1 MAAGKTK
8 YRVLVAGGN
17 EKLCDLISEI
27 LPKNEYEFLLPAK
40 TAGEVRRLTMDRSV
54 DLVILN
60 APLKDE
66 FGVQLAQDLAENNL
80 GVLLLTGSDVSEQVS
95 YRVEQ
100 SGVITLAKPTTKQSL
115 YITLRALTALRSKL
129 LQMEQKTKALQQK
142 VADIHTVNHAK
153 WLLIQHDHMTEN
165 DAHRFIE
172 KQSMDM
178 RLSRRE
184 VAESIIRTYGSEC

>member
-1 MAAGKTK
+1 MAAGKIK
-8 YRVLVAGGN
+8 YRVLVAGSN
-17 EKLCDLISEI
+17 EKLSDLLSEL
-27 LPKNEYEFLLPAK
+27 LPKNEYELLPSVK
-40 TAGEVRRLTMDRSV
+40 TAGEVRRLTMDTGA

-66 FGVQLAQDLAENNL
+66 FGTQLAQDLADKNL
-80 GVLLLTGSDVSEQVS
+80 GVLLLAGNEVFEQVCF
-95 YRVEQ
+95 RVEQ
-100 SGVITLAKPTTKQSL
+100 SGVITLAKPTTRQSL
-115 YITLRALTALRSKL
+115 YIALRALTALRSKL
-129 LQMEQKTKALQQK
+129 LQMEQKNRALQQK

-172 KQSMDM
+172 KQAMDM

-184 VAESIIRTYGSEC
+184 VAESIIRTYDMGL

>member
-17 EKLCDLISEI
+17 EKLCELLSEI
-27 LPKNEYEFLLPAK
+27 LPRNEYEFLVPAK

-66 FGVQLAQDLAENNL
+66 FGVQLAQDLAENNM
-80 GVLLLTGSDVSEQVS
+80 GVLLLTGSDVFEQVS

-100 SGVITLAKPTTKQSL
+100 SGVITLAKPTTKQSM
-115 YITLRALTALRSKL
+115 YIALRALTALRSKL

-153 WLLIQHDHMTEN
+153 WLLIQHDNMTEN
-165 DAHRFIE
+165 EAHRFIE
-172 KQSMDM
+172 KQAMDM

-184 VAESIIRTYGSEC
+184 VAESIIRTYDMGF

>member
-40 TAGEVRRLTMDRSV
+40 TAGEVRRLTMDRNV

-100 SGVITLAKPTTKQSL
+100 SGVITLAKPTTRQSL
-115 YITLRALTALRSKL
+115 YIALRALTALRSKL

-153 WLLIQHDHMTEN
+153 WLLIQHDNMTEN

-172 KQSMDM
+172 KQAMDM

-184 VAESIIRTYGSEC
+184 VAESIIRTYDMGF

>member
-8 YRVLVAGGN
+8 YCVLVAGGN

-40 TAGEVRRLTMDRSV
+40 TAGEVRRLTMDRNV

-66 FGVQLAQDLAENNL
+66 FGVQLAQDLAENNM

-115 YITLRALTALRSKL
+115 YIALRALTALRSKL

-184 VAESIIRTYGSEC
+184 VAESIIRTYDMGF

>member
-17 EKLCDLISEI
+17 EKLCELLSEI
-27 LPKNEYEFLLPAK
+27 LPRNEYEFLVPAK

-100 SGVITLAKPTTKQSL
+100 FGVITLAKPTTKQSL

-153 WLLIQHDHMTEN
+153 WLLIRHDSMTEN
-165 DAHRFIE
+165 EAHRFIE
-172 KQSMDM
+172 KQAMDM

>member
-1 MAAGKTK
+1 MAAGKMK

-17 EKLCDLISEI
+17 EKLCELLSEI
-27 LPKNEYEFLLPAK
+27 LPKNEYAFLPPAK

-66 FGVQLAQDLAENNL
+66 FGIQLAQDLADKNL
-80 GVLLLTGSDVSEQVS
+80 GVLLLAGNEVYEQVCF
-95 YRVEQ
+95 RVEQ
-100 SGVITLAKPTTKQSL
+100 SGVITLAKPTTKQSM
-115 YITLRALTALRSKL
+115 YIALRALTALRSKL

-153 WLLIQHDHMTEN
+153 WLLIQHDNMTEN
-165 DAHRFIE
+165 EAHRFIE
-172 KQSMDM
+172 KQAMDM

-184 VAESIIRTYGSEC
+184 VAESIIRTYDMGF

>member
-17 EKLCDLISEI
+17 EKLCELLSEI
-27 LPKNEYEFLLPAK
+27 LPKNEYAFLPPAK

-66 FGVQLAQDLAENNL
+66 FGIQLAQDLAENNM
-80 GVLLLTGSDVSEQVS
+80 GVLLLTGSDVFEQVS

-100 SGVITLAKPTTKQSL
+100 SGVITLAKPTTKQSM
-115 YITLRALTALRSKL
+115 YIALRALTALRSKL

-153 WLLIQHDHMTEN
+153 WLLIQHDNMTEN
-165 DAHRFIE
+165 EAHRFIE
-172 KQSMDM
+172 KQAMDM

-184 VAESIIRTYGSEC
+184 VAESIIRIYDMGF

>member
-8 YRVLVAGGN
+8 YRGLVAGGN
-17 EKLCDLISEI
+17 EKLCELLSEI
-27 LPKNEYEFLLPAK
+27 LPKNEYAFLPPAK

-66 FGVQLAQDLAENNL
+66 FGIQLAQDLAENNM
-80 GVLLLTGSDVSEQVS
+80 GVLLLTGSDVFEQVS

-115 YITLRALTALRSKL
+115 YIALRALTALRSKL

-142 VADIHTVNHAK
+142 MADIHTVNHAK
-153 WLLIQHDHMTEN
+153 WLLIQHDNMTEN
-165 DAHRFIE
+165 EAHRFIE
-172 KQSMDM
+172 KQAMDM

-184 VAESIIRTYGSEC
+184 VAESIIRTYDMGF

>member
-17 EKLCDLISEI
+17 EKLCELLSEI
-27 LPKNEYEFLLPAK
+27 LPRNEYEFLVPAK

-100 SGVITLAKPTTKQSL
+100 FGVITLAKPTTKQSL

-153 WLLIQHDHMTEN
+153 WLLIQHDNMTEN

-172 KQSMDM
+172 KQAMDM

-184 VAESIIRTYGSEC
+184 VAESIIRTYDMGF

>member
-17 EKLCDLISEI
+17 EKLCELLSEI
-27 LPKNEYEFLLPAK
+27 LPKNEYAFLPPAK

-66 FGVQLAQDLAENNL
+66 FGIQLAQDLAENNM

-100 SGVITLAKPTTKQSL
+100 SGVITLAKPTTRQSL
-115 YITLRALTALRSKL
+115 YIALRALTALRSKL

-153 WLLIQHDHMTEN
+153 WLLIQHDNMTEN
-165 DAHRFIE
+165 EAHRFIE
-172 KQSMDM
+172 KQAMDM

-184 VAESIIRTYGSEC
+184 VAESIIRTYDMGF

>member
-17 EKLCDLISEI
+17 EKLCELLSEI
-27 LPKNEYEFLLPAK
+27 LPKNEYAFLPPAK

-66 FGVQLAQDLAENNL
+66 FGIQLAQDLAENNV
-80 GVLLLTGSDVSEQVS
+80 GVLLLTGSDVFEQVS

-100 SGVITLAKPTTKQSL
+100 SGVITLAKPTTKQRL
-115 YITLRALTALRSKL
+115 YIALRALTALRSKL

-153 WLLIQHDHMTEN
+153 WLLIQHDNMTEN
-165 DAHRFIE
+165 EAHRFIE
-172 KQSMDM
+172 KQAMDM

-184 VAESIIRTYGSEC
+184 VAESIIRTYDMGF

>member
-17 EKLCDLISEI
+17 EKLCELLSEI
-27 LPKNEYEFLLPAK
+27 LPKNEYAFLPPAK

-66 FGVQLAQDLAENNL
+66 FGIQLAQDLAENNM
-80 GVLLLTGSDVSEQVS
+80 GVLLLTGSDVFEQVS

-100 SGVITLAKPTTKQSL
+100 SGVITLAKPTTKQSM
-115 YITLRALTALRSKL
+115 YIALRALTALRSKL

-153 WLLIQHDHMTEN
+153 WLLIQHDNMTEN
-165 DAHRFIE
+165 EAHRFIE
-172 KQSMDM
+172 KQAMDM

-184 VAESIIRTYGSEC
+184 VAESIIRTYDMGY

>member
-17 EKLCDLISEI
+17 EKLCELLSEI
-27 LPKNEYEFLLPAK
+27 LPKNEYAFLPPAK
-40 TAGEVRRLTMDRSV
+40 TAGEVRRLTMDRNV

-66 FGVQLAQDLAENNL
+66 FGVQLAQDLAENNM
-80 GVLLLTGSDVSEQVS
+80 GVLLLTGSDVFEQVS

-100 SGVITLAKPTTKQSL
+100 SGVITLAKPTTKQSM
-115 YITLRALTALRSKL
+115 YIALRALTALRSKL
-129 LQMEQKTKALQQK
+129 LQMEQKAKALQQK

-153 WLLIQHDHMTEN
+153 WLLIQHDNMTEN
-165 DAHRFIE
+165 EAHRFIE
-172 KQSMDM
+172 KQAMDM

-184 VAESIIRTYGSEC
+184 VAESIIRTYDMGF

>member
-17 EKLCDLISEI
+17 EKLCELLSEI
-27 LPKNEYEFLLPAK
+27 LPRNEYEFLVPAK

-66 FGVQLAQDLAENNL
+66 FGIQLAQDLAENNM
-80 GVLLLTGSDVSEQVS
+80 GVLLLTGSDVFEQVS

-100 SGVITLAKPTTKQSL
+100 SGVITLAKPTTKQSM
-115 YITLRALTALRSKL
+115 YIALRALTALRSKL

-153 WLLIQHDHMTEN
+153 WLLIQHDNMTEN
-165 DAHRFIE
+165 EAHRFIE
-172 KQSMDM
+172 KQAMDM

-184 VAESIIRTYGSEC
+184 VAESIIRTYDMGF

>member
-17 EKLCDLISEI
+17 EKLCELLSEI
-27 LPKNEYEFLLPAK
+27 LPKNEYAFLPPAK

-153 WLLIQHDHMTEN
+153 WLLIRHDSMTEN
-165 DAHRFIE
+165 EAHRFIE
-172 KQSMDM
+172 KQAMDM

>member
-17 EKLCDLISEI
+17 EKLCELLSEI
-27 LPKNEYEFLLPAK
+27 LPKNEYAFLSPAK

-66 FGVQLAQDLAENNL
+66 FGIQLAQDLAENNM
-80 GVLLLTGSDVSEQVS
+80 GVLLLTGSDVFEQVS

-100 SGVITLAKPTTKQSL
+100 SGVITLAKPTTKQSM
-115 YITLRALTALRSKL
+115 YIALRALTALRSKL

-153 WLLIQHDHMTEN
+153 WLLIQHDNMTEN
-165 DAHRFIE
+165 EAHRFIE
-172 KQSMDM
+172 KQAMDM

-184 VAESIIRTYGSEC
+184 VAESIIRTYDMGF

>member
-17 EKLCDLISEI
+17 EKLCDLLSEI
-27 LPKNEYEFLLPAK
+27 LPKNEYAFLPPAK

-66 FGVQLAQDLAENNL
+66 FGIQLAQDLAENNM
-80 GVLLLTGSDVSEQVS
+80 GVLLLTGSDVFEQVS

-115 YITLRALTALRSKL
+115 YIALRALTALRSKL

-153 WLLIQHDHMTEN
+153 WLLIQHDNMTEN
-165 DAHRFIE
+165 EAHRFIE
-172 KQSMDM
+172 KQAMDM

-184 VAESIIRTYGSEC
+184 VAESIIRTYDMGF

>member
-17 EKLCDLISEI
+17 EKLRDLISDI
-27 LPKNEYEFLLPAK
+27 LPKNEYEFLLSVT

-66 FGVQLAQDLAENNL
+66 FGAQLARDLADNNL
-80 GVLLLTGSDVSEQVS
+80 GVLLLAGSDVFEQVS

-100 SGVITLAKPTTKQSL
+100 SGVITLTKPTTKQSL
-115 YITLRALTALRSKL
+115 YIALRALTALRSKL
-129 LQMEQKTKALQQK
+129 LQMEQKNRALQQK
-142 VADIHTVNHAK
+142 VADIHAVNHAK
-153 WLLIQHDHMTEN
+153 WLLIQHDNMSES

-172 KQSMDM
+172 KQAMDM

-184 VAESIIRTYGSEC
+184 VAESIIRTYDMGL

>member
-17 EKLCDLISEI
+17 EKLCELLSEI
-27 LPKNEYEFLLPAK
+27 LPKNEYAFLPPAK

-60 APLKDE
+60 VPLKDE
-66 FGVQLAQDLAENNL
+66 FGIQLAQDLAENNM
-80 GVLLLTGSDVSEQVS
+80 GVLLLTGSDVFEQVS

-115 YITLRALTALRSKL
+115 YIALRALTALRSKL

-153 WLLIQHDHMTEN
+153 WLLIQHDNMTEN
-165 DAHRFIE
+165 EAHRFIE
-172 KQSMDM
+172 KQAMDM

-184 VAESIIRTYGSEC
+184 VAESIIRTYDMGF

>member
-17 EKLCDLISEI
+17 EKLCELLSEI
-27 LPKNEYEFLLPAK
+27 LPKNEYAFLPPAK

-66 FGVQLAQDLAENNL
+66 FGIQLAQDLAENNM
-80 GVLLLTGSDVSEQVS
+80 GVLLLTGSDVFEQVS

-100 SGVITLAKPTTKQSL
+100 SGVITLAKPTTKQSM
-115 YITLRALTALRSKL
+115 YIALRALTALRSKL
-129 LQMEQKTKALQQK
+129 LQMEQKAKALQQK

-153 WLLIQHDHMTEN
+153 WLLIQHDNMTEN
-165 DAHRFIE
+165 EAHRFIE
-172 KQSMDM
+172 KQAMDM

-184 VAESIIRTYGSEC
+184 VAESIIRTYDMGF

>member
-1 MAAGKTK
+1 MATGKTK

-17 EKLCDLISEI
+17 EKLCDLIAEI
-27 LPKNEYEFLLPAK
+27 LPKNAYEFLLSVK
-40 TAGEVRRLTMDRSV
+40 TAGDVRRLTMNRSV

-60 APLKDE
+60 TPLTDE
-66 FGVQLAQDLAENNL
+66 FGTQLAQDLAENNM
-80 GVLLLTGSDVSEQVS
+80 GVLLLAGTDVYEQVS
-95 YRVEQ
+95 FRVEQ
-100 SGVITLAKPTTKQSL
+100 SGVITLAKPTRQSL
-115 YITLRALTALRSKL
+115 YIALRALTALRSKL
-129 LQMEQKTKALQQK
+129 LQMEQKNRALQQK

-172 KQSMDM
+172 KQAMDM

-184 VAESIIRTYGSEC
+184 VAESIIRTYDMGF

>member
-66 FGVQLAQDLAENNL
+66 FGIQLAQDLAENNM

-100 SGVITLAKPTTKQSL
+100 SGVITLAKPTTKQSM
-115 YITLRALTALRSKL
+115 YIALRALTALRSKL
-129 LQMEQKTKALQQK
+129 LQMEQKAKALQQK

-153 WLLIQHDHMTEN
+153 WLLIQHDNMTEN
-165 DAHRFIE
+165 EAHRFIE
-172 KQSMDM
+172 KQAMDM

-184 VAESIIRTYGSEC
+184 VAESIIRTYDMGF

>member
-17 EKLCDLISEI
+17 EKLCELLSEI
-27 LPKNEYEFLLPAK
+27 LPKNEYAFLLPAK

-66 FGVQLAQDLAENNL
+66 FGIQLAQDLAENNM

-100 SGVITLAKPTTKQSL
+100 SGVITLAKPTTRQSL
-115 YITLRALTALRSKL
+115 YIAIRALTALRSKL
-129 LQMEQKTKALQQK
+129 LQMELKTKALQQK

-153 WLLIQHDHMTEN
+153 WLLIQHDNMTEN

-172 KQSMDM
+172 KQAMDM

-184 VAESIIRTYGSEC
+184 VAESIIRTYDMGF

>member
-40 TAGEVRRLTMDRSV
+40 TAGEVRRLTMDRNV

-66 FGVQLAQDLAENNL
+66 FGVQLAQDLAENNM
-80 GVLLLTGSDVSEQVS
+80 GVLLLTGSDVFEQVS

-100 SGVITLAKPTTKQSL
+100 SGVITLAKPTTRQSL
-115 YITLRALTALRSKL
+115 YIALRALTALRSKL

-153 WLLIQHDHMTEN
+153 WLLIQHDNMTEN
-165 DAHRFIE
+165 EAHRFIE
-172 KQSMDM
+172 KQAMDM

-184 VAESIIRTYGSEC
+184 VAESIIRTYDMGF

>member
-1 MAAGKTK
+1 MAAGKTN

-17 EKLCDLISEI
+17 EKLCELLSEI
-27 LPKNEYEFLLPAK
+27 LPKNEYAFLPPAK

-66 FGVQLAQDLAENNL
+66 FGIQLAQDLAENNM
-80 GVLLLTGSDVSEQVS
+80 GVLLLTGSDVFEQVS

-115 YITLRALTALRSKL
+115 YIALRALTALRSKL

-142 VADIHTVNHAK
+142 MADIHTVNHAK
-153 WLLIQHDHMTEN
+153 WLLIQHDNMTEN
-165 DAHRFIE
+165 EAHRFIE
-172 KQSMDM
+172 KQAMDM

-184 VAESIIRTYGSEC
+184 VAESIIRTYDMGF

>member
-66 FGVQLAQDLAENNL
+66 FGVQLAQDLAENNM

-153 WLLIQHDHMTEN
+153 WLLIQNDHMTEN

-172 KQSMDM
+172 KQAMDM

>member
-17 EKLCDLISEI
+17 EKLCELLSEI
-27 LPKNEYEFLLPAK
+27 LPRNEYEFLVPAK

-153 WLLIQHDHMTEN
+153 WLLIQHDNMTEN

-172 KQSMDM
+172 KQAMDM

-184 VAESIIRTYGSEC
+184 VAESIIRTYGSEY

>member
-17 EKLCDLISEI
+17 EKLCELLSEI
-27 LPKNEYEFLLPAK
+27 LPKNEYAFLPPAK

-66 FGVQLAQDLAENNL
+66 FGIQLAQDLAENNM
-80 GVLLLTGSDVSEQVS
+80 GVLLLTGSDVFEQVS

-115 YITLRALTALRSKL
+115 YIALRALTALRSKL

-142 VADIHTVNHAK
+142 MADIHTVNHAK
-153 WLLIQHDHMTEN
+153 WLLIQHDNMKEN
-165 DAHRFIE
+165 EAHRFIE
-172 KQSMDM
+172 KQAMDM

-184 VAESIIRTYGSEC
+184 VAESIIRTYDMGF

>member
-17 EKLCDLISEI
+17 EKLCELLSEI
-27 LPKNEYEFLLPAK
+27 LPKNEYAFLPPAK

-66 FGVQLAQDLAENNL
+66 FGIQLAQDLAENNM
-80 GVLLLTGSDVSEQVS
+80 GVLLLTGSDVFEQVS

-115 YITLRALTALRSKL
+115 YIALRALTALRSKL

-153 WLLIQHDHMTEN
+153 WLLIQHDNMT
-165 DAHRFIE
+165 
-172 KQSMDM
+172 
-178 RLSRRE
+178 
-184 VAESIIRTYGSEC
+184 

>member
-17 EKLCDLISEI
+17 EKLCELLSEI
-27 LPKNEYEFLLPAK
+27 LPKNEYAFLPPAK

-66 FGVQLAQDLAENNL
+66 FGIQLAQDLAENNM

-100 SGVITLAKPTTKQSL
+100 SGVITLAKPTTRQSL
-115 YITLRALTALRSKL
+115 YIALRALTALRSKL

-153 WLLIQHDHMTEN
+153 WLLIQHDNMTEN
-165 DAHRFIE
+165 EAHRFIE
-172 KQSMDM
+172 KQAMDM

>member
-1 MAAGKTK
+1 MATGKTK

-17 EKLCDLISEI
+17 EKLCDLIAEI
-27 LPKNEYEFLLPAK
+27 LPKNAYEFLLSVK
-40 TAGEVRRLTMDRSV
+40 TAGDVRRLTMNRSV

-60 APLKDE
+60 TPLTDE
-66 FGVQLAQDLAENNL
+66 FGTQLAQDLAENNM
-80 GVLLLTGSDVSEQVS
+80 GVLLLAGTDVYEQVS
-95 YRVEQ
+95 FRVEQ
-100 SGVITLAKPTTKQSL
+100 SGVITLAKPTTRQSL
-115 YITLRALTALRSKL
+115 YIALRALTALRSKL
-129 LQMEQKTKALQQK
+129 LQMEQKNRALQQK

-172 KQSMDM
+172 KQAMDM

-184 VAESIIRTYGSEC
+184 VAESIIRTYDVGF

>member
-17 EKLCDLISEI
+17 EKLCELLSEI
-27 LPKNEYEFLLPAK
+27 LPKNEYAFLPPAK

-66 FGVQLAQDLAENNL
+66 FGIQLAQDLAENNM
-80 GVLLLTGSDVSEQVS
+80 GVLLLTGSDVFEQVS

-100 SGVITLAKPTTKQSL
+100 SGVITLAKPTTKQSM
-115 YITLRALTALRSKL
+115 YIALRALTALRSKL
-129 LQMEQKTKALQQK
+129 LQMELKTKALQQK

-153 WLLIQHDHMTEN
+153 WLLIQHDNMTEN
-165 DAHRFIE
+165 EAHRFIE
-172 KQSMDM
+172 KQAMDM

-184 VAESIIRTYGSEC
+184 VAESIIRTYDMGF

>member
-40 TAGEVRRLTMDRSV
+40 TAGEVRRLTMDRNV

-66 FGVQLAQDLAENNL
+66 FGVQLAQDLAENNM

-115 YITLRALTALRSKL
+115 YIALRALTALRSKL

-184 VAESIIRTYGSEC
+184 VAESIIRTYDMGF

>member
-153 WLLIQHDHMTEN
+153 WLLIRHDSMTEN